1 MEGRPAGLLD
11 ARNRALKRM
20 IDYLLGLPAFLLS
33 LPVIAFFAL
42 WIKAT
47 GHGSA
52 FYSQEREGIDGTRI
66 RVWKLRTMYPDAEE
80 TLQRYLDE
88 NPAAHA
94 EWRHFYKLRHDP
106 RVLPGLGHF
115 LRRTSLD
122 ELPQLWNVLRGEM
135 SLVGPRPYPDYHLD
149 RFPPEFRA
157 LRRSVLPGITGLWQV
172 TTRSE
177 GGLDVQEVLD
187 TRYILGWSLWLD
199 LSILLR
205 TIPCVI
211 SRRGAR

>member
-1 MEGRPAGLLD
+1 MGARPPGLLD
-11 ARNRALKRM
+11 ARNRAVKRV

-66 RVWKLRTMYPDAEE
+66 RVWKLRTMYPDAEA
-80 TLQRYLDE
+80 TLRRYLDE
-88 NPAAHA
+88 NPEADA
-94 EWRHFYKLRHDP
+94 EWQRYCKLRNDP
-106 RVLPGLGHF
+106 RVLPGLGSF

-122 ELPQLWNVLRGEM
+122 ELPQLWNVLRGDM

-149 RFPPEFRA
+149 RFHPEFRA

-177 GGLDVQEVLD
+177 GGLDVQQALD
-187 TRYILGWSLWLD
+187 RRYILGWSIWLD
-199 LSILLR
+199 LVILLR
-205 TIPCVI
+205 TIQIGRAHV
-211 SRRGAR
+211 